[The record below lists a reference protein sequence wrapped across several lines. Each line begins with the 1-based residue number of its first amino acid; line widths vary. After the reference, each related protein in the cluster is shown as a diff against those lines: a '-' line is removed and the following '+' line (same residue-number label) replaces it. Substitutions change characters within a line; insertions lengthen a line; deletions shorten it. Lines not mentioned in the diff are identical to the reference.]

1 MRLQPLVLILTLL
14 AGCAGLTQSSLDARF
29 GPADPTRFDRVP
41 VAVRG
46 GVSYR
51 HDVKPILDSRCVV
64 CHGCYDAP
72 CQLKL
77 GSWDGIARGATNVPV
92 YGELRLREAPTTRL
106 GIDAQKPSQWRERG
120 FVTVLNERAR
130 TPANDLAAS
139 LLYRTL
145 AHKQAGPTQAGG
157 VLPDSYEFALNR
169 KDVCAPLADY
179 DAFEKAKP
187 HAGMPYG
194 LPALSASE
202 TDVIARWLQAGA
214 PDDPP
219 APRPPRVAAQ
229 IREWEAF
236 LNGNSNKS
244 RLMARYVYEHLFLA
258 HLTFR
263 GDPDHVFRLVRSRTP
278 PGKPV
283 AELATRRPFDDPGR
297 DVPTPYYRLAPDS
310 ETSLA
315 KTRMPFELSAE
326 RMARWRDWFL
336 EPEYTVDRLPAYA
349 PEIASNPFRAFE
361 AIPMSSRYRFL
372 LDEAQF
378 FVMSFIKGPVCR
390 GQTALDVIDDRF
402 WVFFVDPDIGAGEAA
417 AQAVSR
423 AASAIRLPA
432 AEGSNASLLDWRA
445 LAASED
451 AFLSSKSAEVNR
463 RLGAEVPVDLS
474 LVWRGDGHNPN
485 AALTV
490 FRHFDSASVVK
501 GMVGEPPKTA
511 WLIGYTLLER
521 IYYLL
526 VAGYDVWG
534 NTAHQLQTRLF
545 MDFMRMEGESNF
557 LMLLPR
563 SARMP
568 LRDHWYRGV
577 DEDVKSRVYGSK
589 YRFDGET
596 SIPYQNSDPLLQQ
609 RQLYGML
616 ERHLTAVLDRRHDTA
631 AVSGDEIRSGV
642 AALSAVK
649 GPALAWWPEAV
660 ILRVDVAN
668 GASRYFSVLRDT
680 GHRNVSTLFRE
691 NAMLVPEEN
700 GLTVASGF
708 IGAYPNALFAVNAAA
723 LPELAR
729 GVAALS
735 SEADYRAL
743 ADRFAVRRTD
753 ARFWAVSDAMHEAYR
768 QSDPAYA
775 GLFDYG
781 RLENR

>member
-1 MRLQPLVLILTLL
+1 MRLQPLVLILVLL
-14 AGCAGLTQSSLDARF
+14 AGCAGLTQSSLDTRF
-29 GPADPTRFDRVP
+29 GPADPARFDRPP
-41 VAVRG
+41 VTAKG
-46 GVSYR
+46 GISYR
-51 HDVKPILDSRCVV
+51 HDVKPVLDSRCVV

-120 FVTVLNERAR
+120 FMAVLNERVR
-130 TPANDLAAS
+130 TPGNDLAAS

-145 AHKQAGPTQAGG
+145 AHKHANPMQTGG
-157 VLPDSYEFALNR
+157 VLPEGYDFSLNR

-179 DAFEKAKP
+179 DAFEKSKP

-194 LPALSASE
+194 LPGLTPQE

-219 APRPPRVAAQ
+219 VPTPPPLAARV
-229 IREWEAF
+229 REWEAF
-236 LNGNSNKS
+236 LNGDANKS

-258 HLTFR
+258 NITFSEDR
-263 GDPDHVFRLVRSRTP
+263 GFAFRLVRSRTP
-278 PGKPV
+278 PGQPV
-283 AELATRRPFDDPGR
+283 VELATRRPFDDPGP
-297 DVPTPYYRLAPDS
+297 DVPRPYYRLVPDP
-310 ETSLA
+310 ETRLA
-315 KTRMPFELSAE
+315 KTQMPFELSAA
-326 RMARWRDWFL
+326 RMARWRGWFL
-336 EPEYTVDRLPAYA
+336 ELEYTVDRLPDYT
-349 PEIASNPFRAFE
+349 PEVASNPFKTFE
-361 AIPMSSRYRFL
+361 AIPMGSRYRFL
-372 LDEAQF
+372 LDEAQY

-417 AQAVSR
+417 AQAVAR

-596 SIPYQNSDPLLQQ
+596 SIPYQGSDPMQQQ
-609 RQLYGML
+609 RQLYGL
-616 ERHLTAVLDRRHDTA
+616 LARYLTAVLDRHHDA
-631 AVSGDEIRSGV
+631 MAVSEGAIRAGV

-649 GPALAWWPEAV
+649 GAALVWWPEAV
-660 ILRVDVAN
+660 ILRVDVPN

-708 IGAYPNALFAVNAAA
+708 IGAYPNALFAVNAKA

-768 QSDPAYA
+768 QSDPASA

>member
-1 MRLQPLVLILTLL
+1 MRLQPLILLLVLL
-14 AGCAGLTQSSLDARF
+14 AGCAGLTQSSLDTRF
-29 GPADPTRFDRVP
+29 GPADPARFDRPP
-41 VAVRG
+41 VSATDG
-46 GVSYR
+46 ISYR
-51 HDVKPILDSRCVV
+51 HDVKPVLDSRCVV

-120 FVTVLNERAR
+120 FMAVLNERAR
-130 TPANDLAAS
+130 TPGNDLAAS

-145 AHKQAGPTQAGG
+145 THKQAHPMQSGG
-157 VLPDSYEFALNR
+157 VLPEDYDFSLNR

-179 DAFEKAKP
+179 DAFEKSKP

-194 LPALSASE
+194 LPGLTPRE

-214 PDDPP
+214 PADPP
-219 APRPPRVAAQ
+219 VPTPPRVAERV
-229 IREWEAF
+229 REWEAF
-236 LNGNSNKS
+236 LNGDSNKS
-244 RLMARYVYEHLFLA
+244 RLMGRYVYEHLFLA
-258 HLTFR
+258 NITFSGDR
-263 GDPDHVFRLVRSRTP
+263 GFAFRLVRSRTP
-278 PGKPV
+278 PGQPV
-283 AELATRRPFDDPGR
+283 VELATRRPFDDPGP
-297 DVPTPYYRLAPDS
+297 DVPQPYYRLVPDP
-310 ETSLA
+310 ETRLA
-315 KTRMPFELSAE
+315 KTQMPFELSAA
-326 RMARWRDWFL
+326 RMARWRGWFL
-336 EPEYTVDRLPAYA
+336 EPEYTVDRLPSYA
-349 PEIASNPFRAFE
+349 PEVASNPFRAFE
-361 AIPMSSRYRFL
+361 AIPMGSRYRFL

-417 AQAVSR
+417 AQAVAR

-451 AFLSSKSAEVNR
+451 AFLSTKSAEVNR

-501 GMVGEPPKTA
+501 GLVGEPPKTA

-596 SIPYQNSDPLLQQ
+596 SLHYQGSDPMQQQ
-609 RQLYGML
+609 RQLYGL
-616 ERHLTAVLDRRHDTA
+616 LARHLTNVLDRRHDAT
-631 AVSGDEIRSGV
+631 AVSEDAIRAGV
-642 AALSAVK
+642 ASLSAVK
-649 GPALAWWPEAV
+649 GASLAWWPEAV
-660 ILRVDVAN
+660 ILRVDVPN
-668 GASRYFSVLRDT
+668 GAPRYFSVLRDT

-691 NAMLVPEEN
+691 NAMLIPEEN
-700 GLTVASGF
+700 ALTVAPGF

-729 GVAALS
+729 GVATLS

-768 QSDPAYA
+768 QTDPAYA